1 MRRALLVIVILFLYL
16 VTVNGLTYAA
26 ERDFLGKLFALFGL
40 EKKVAIEKSREE
52 VIGSI
57 DIQPDDFVVTP
68 CGLDPLPDPP
78 VPPPPPPDDDGKDK
92 G

>member
-26 ERDFLGKLFALFGL
+26 ERDFLGKLFAWFGL
-40 EKKVAIEKSREE
+40 EKKVTTENGPGEMK
-52 VIGSI
+52 GSI
-57 DIQPDDFVVTP
+57 DIQPDDFIMTP

-78 VPPPPPPDDDGKDK
+78 VPPPPPPGDDGKDK